1 MSEKERAER
10 LDKFSLIEVIPATR
24 DFITLDEERCTG
36 CKACVII
43 CPMDLWELREGKAV
57 LASDY
62 RDKCTECGS
71 CFIACEEDAIDFTYP
86 PAGTGIVYK
95 HA

>member
-1 MSEKERAER
+1 MEKIDIRNNVKR
-10 LDKFSLIEVIPATR
+10 TEVTGDHIKYNAKA
-24 DFITLDEERCTG
+24 CTG
-36 CKACVII
+36 CGNCEKI

>member
-1 MSEKERAER
+1 MSEKVRGER
-10 LDKFSLIEVIPATR
+10 LDRFSLVEVIPAAR
-24 DFITLDEERCTG
+24 DFIALDEERCTG

-57 LASDY
+57 LAPDY
-62 RDKCTECGS
+62 RDKCVECGS

-95 HA
+95 NA